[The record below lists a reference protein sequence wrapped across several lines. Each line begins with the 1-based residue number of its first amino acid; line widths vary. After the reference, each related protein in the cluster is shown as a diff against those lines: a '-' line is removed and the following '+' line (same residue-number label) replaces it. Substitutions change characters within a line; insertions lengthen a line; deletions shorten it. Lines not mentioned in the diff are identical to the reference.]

1 MFVMEFWAGWFDYWG
16 HPRNAYNNQKF
27 ETTLREV
34 VKRGASINFYMFH
47 GGTNFGFYSGAISL
61 EKGYY
66 TGSQRYFRILKI
78 LKFKPSADVTSY
90 DYDCPISEHGMK
102 NDKWFIIIHKGLLKN
117 LKRDR

>member
-1 MFVMEFWAGWFDYWG
+1 MEFWAGWFDYWG

-66 TGSQRYFRILKI
+66 TGSEIFPYVENAFLNLNLYFQL
-78 LKFKPSADVTSY
+78 T
-90 DYDCPISEHGMK
+90 
-102 NDKWFIIIHKGLLKN
+102 
-117 LKRDR
+117 

>member
-1 MFVMEFWAGWFDYWG
+1 MQSADNLTALKQFQPSAPMFVMEFWAGWFDYWG

-66 TGSQRYFRILKI
+66 TGKT
-78 LKFKPSADVTSY
+78 D
-90 DYDCPISEHGMK
+90 H
-102 NDKWFIIIHKGLLKN
+102 
-117 LKRDR
+117 